1 MQEVRSPEKEV
12 NERIIAPDGI
22 IVLNTDKKIIVFNE
36 AACRITGYEEQQI
49 LSNDINILI
58 SELKDE
64 QSYILQSIKSEEI
77 FTNIS
82 LTLNC
87 ANNKTLQVTASI
99 TPVVQPSHG
108 IIGVVI
114 VFRDTNETL
123 TLYAELQKKNK
134 EIIEEKNKLEAIFR
148 SRLEGTC
155 TIDMNGVI
163 TSFNH
168 AAENITGYSEKDVM
182 GKEYWEVILP
192 GANKESSYF
201 KSIFSEDIQTR
212 QREFLLS
219 RNDNSKMLV
228 RGNSAPL
235 IDASGYIIGAVLSFQ
250 DISELKNLSN
260 HLEERFHFNNIIG
273 RSKAMQDVYNLM
285 ENVIK
290 TDSTVLITGESGTGK
305 EMVARAIHLNSER
318 KSEPFIVINCSAF
331 AETLLESE
339 LFGHE
344 KGAFTGAI
352 RRKPGRF
359 ELAGEGSIFLDEI
372 GDIALPVQ
380 VKLLRVLENKQFE
393 RVGGTDTLDLKA
405 RIITATHRNLE
416 VEIAEGRFREDLF
429 YRINVIDIHLP
440 PLIKRYGD
448 IPSLVHYFMLKF
460 KKKFN
465 KDITDISP
473 NAMQVINNH
482 GWPGNIRELENVI
495 EHAFVVCSGK
505 IIETEHLPA
514 KLWKM
519 IEKIMFDEKEN
530 KQKSLLGNAEK
541 QIIKETLLKFNG
553 NRSETARVLGIDK
566 TTLWRKMKK
575 FGLQ

>member
-1 MQEVRSPEKEV
+1 MQEVRSPEKEI

-22 IVLNTDKKIIVFNE
+22 IALNAEKKIIVFNE
-36 AACRITGYEEQQI
+36 AACRITGFSEKEI
-49 LSNDINILI
+49 LSNDIYILI
-58 SELKDE
+58 HEFKDE
-64 QSYILQSIKSEEI
+64 QSFIMQSLEEGEI
-77 FTNIS
+77 YTNIP

-87 ANNKTLQVTASI
+87 ANNKILQVTASI
-99 TPVVQPSHG
+99 TPVIQPLQG
-108 IIGVVI
+108 ILGVII
-114 VFRDTNETL
+114 VFRDTQETL
-123 TLYAELQKKNK
+123 TLYAELQEKNK
-134 EIIEEKNKLEAIFR
+134 VIIEEKNKLEAIFR
-148 SRLEGTC
+148 SRLEGTF

-163 TSFNH
+163 TSFNR
-168 AAENITGYSEKDVM
+168 AAEKITGYSEKDVI

-192 GANKESSYF
+192 GTNKESSHF
-201 KSIFSEDIQTR
+201 KSIFSEDIYSK
-212 QREFLLS
+212 QRELLLN
-219 RNDNSKMLV
+219 RKDNSKVPV
-228 RGNSAPL
+228 RGNSSPL

-273 RSKAMQDVYNLM
+273 RSKVMQDVYNLM

-290 TDSTVLITGESGTGK
+290 TDSTLLITGESGTGK

-318 KSEPFIVINCSAF
+318 KSEPFIAINCSAF

-359 ELAGEGSIFLDEI
+359 ELAGEGTIFLDEI
-372 GDIALPVQ
+372 GDIMLPVQ
-380 VKLLRVLENKQFE
+380 VKLLRVIENKQFE

-448 IPSLVHYFMLKF
+448 IPSLVHHFMQKF
-460 KKKFN
+460 NKKFN

-473 NAMQVINNH
+473 SAMQVINNH
-482 GWPGNIRELENVI
+482 SWPGNIRELENI
-495 EHAFVVCSGK
+495 MEHAFVVCPGK

-519 IEKIMFDEKEN
+519 IEKIMIDGKEN
-530 KQKSLLGNAEK
+530 EQKSLLGNAE
-541 QIIKETLLKFNG
+541 TNY
-553 NRSETARVLGIDK
+553 
-566 TTLWRKMKK
+566 
-575 FGLQ
+575 